1 MNTVPYDAII
11 VGGGHN
17 GLVAAAYLARAGL
30 EVLVLERRHVVDG
43 ACTTEEIFPG
53 YHISTCSFIVHILQD
68 KIVRDLDLYKRGY
81 RVQALDPERFFPLPD
96 NRYLLH
102 WEDTERTCRE

>member
-30 EVLVLERRHVVDG
+30 EVLVLERRHVVGG

-53 YHISTCSFIVHILQD
+53 YHVSTCSFIVHILQD
-68 KIVRDLDLYKRGY
+68 KIVRDLDLYKHGY
-81 RVQALDPERFFPLPD
+81 RC
-96 NRYLLH
+96 LLYTSPSPR
-102 WEDTERTCRE
+102 DGLLSRMPSSA